1 MSRTIILTTLLL
13 LSTGQAPGASSGY
26 SFEDGNGLLR
36 LCRGD
41 NNLDWGV
48 CHSYLAGIHDAQ
60 GSFAHAGLL
69 GKRLFCTPE
78 GIEVGA
84 LKEAFTAFADAHA
97 DELDRTASSLV
108 IDAYRVSFPCD

>member
-1 MSRTIILTTLLL
+1 MLKKILLTTVLL
-13 LSTGQAPGASSGY
+13 LSAGQAPGGAGGY

-60 GSFAHAGLL
+60 GSLAIPVYSACACSACP
-69 GKRLFCTPE
+69 K
-78 GIEVGA
+78 
-84 LKEAFTAFADAHA
+84 
-97 DELDRTASSLV
+97 
-108 IDAYRVSFPCD
+108 VSRSGP